1 MRPGIEPNNELGLT
15 RDTQRGER
23 IAVVIGSTRPTR
35 ICPGIAQWFKQAIQR
50 ESPLHYA
57 LIDAGAAS
65 QDRGAGARQ
74 REATQGSWCQDQTA
88 GSYSGIVVPG
98 PASSKAE

>member
-57 LIDAGAAS
+57 LIDLAEIDLPFLDEPS
-65 QDRGAGARQ
+65 
-74 REATQGSWCQDQTA
+74 S
-88 GSYSGIVVPG
+88 
-98 PASSKAE
+98 ASSKVFTCVHSRTV